1 MTPEEKIESI
11 RTDPVHGA
19 AFLAR
24 EAVRALISSVE
35 QCPAESRERLR
46 DDFLAIARKLLAV
59 RPSMPAIGHL
69 VVRATESARDHYLNE
84 FDPPELKGKIL
95 VGLQQ
100 LLAHCRQAH
109 EDAVQHAV
117 DYLKDHSVVLT
128 LSLSSNVQDTL
139 LRVAKKLKMVYVAET
154 RPLFEGRHLAEILA
168 KAGIPVTLL
177 TDAAMGRALD
187 KASLCLTG
195 ADGVLQDGS
204 LINKTGSYLLALAA
218 RERKTPFYAIC
229 ETHKYH
235 VGAVPF
241 ELETKDPGDICPP
254 IPGVR
259 IPNQPFEIVPPRL
272 IQGYITE
279 FGILSPHL
287 AVQQIL
293 GWQRQLMGKKLFGDW
308 KNATGSIIPSSNPG
322 PGVR

>member
-1 MTPEEKIESI
+1 MTLEEKIESI
-11 RTDPVHGA
+11 RNDQVHGA

-24 EAVRALISSVE
+24 EAVRALIACVE
-35 QCPAESRERLR
+35 QCPAESREQLR
-46 DDFLAIARKLLAV
+46 DDFLVSARVLLAV

-69 VVRATESARDHYLNE
+69 VVRATELARDQYLSE

-95 VGLQQ
+95 VALQQ
-100 LLAHCRQAH
+100 LLARCRQAH
-109 EDAVQHAV
+109 QEAVQHAA
-117 DYLKDHSVVLT
+117 DFLKDRSVILT
-128 LSLSSNVQDTL
+128 LSFSSNVQDTL
-139 LRVAKKLKMVYVAET
+139 LHAAKKIKMVYVAET
-154 RPLFEGRHLAEILA
+154 RPLFEGRQLAEILA

-204 LINKTGSYLLALAA
+204 LINKTGSYFLAMAA
-218 RERKTPFYAIC
+218 RERKTPFYSIC

-241 ELETKDPGDICPP
+241 QLEAKDPGDVCAP

-259 IPNQPFEIVPPRL
+259 IPNQPFEVVPPRL

-279 FGILSPHL
+279 FGVLSPHL

-293 GWQRQLMGKKLFGDW
+293 SWQRQLTGKKLFGDW
-308 KNATGSIIPSSNPG
+308 KTATS
-322 PGVR
+322 